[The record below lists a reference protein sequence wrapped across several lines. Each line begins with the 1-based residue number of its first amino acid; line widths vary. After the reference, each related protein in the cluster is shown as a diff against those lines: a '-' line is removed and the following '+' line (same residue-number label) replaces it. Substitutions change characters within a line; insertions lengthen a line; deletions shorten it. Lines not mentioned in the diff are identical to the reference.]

1 MRELID
7 LSLNSVVKIIGLKIS
22 MTGRLNGV
30 DRCRKNRVVYGVQ
43 YNEYKLSLQDSNNTN
58 FMTKYGKI
66 GLKIKRISSL
76 KLNSSI
82 FRVKNE

>member
-1 MRELID
+1 MGEFID
-7 LSLNSVVKIIGLKIS
+7 LSLNSSVKLRGLKIS

-30 DRCRKNRVVYGVQ
+30 DRCRTNRVIYGVQ
-43 YNEYKLSLQDSNNTN
+43 YNQYKLSLQDNNNTN

-66 GLKIKRISSL
+66 GLKIKRINSL
-76 KLNSSI
+76 NLNNFI